1 VAKFVVG
8 RPVETAEPVVT
19 VDAGLPMGRHTFTL
33 VVEDDEGNESAP
45 AKVVVE
51 VTPA

>member
-1 VAKFVVG
+1 VAEFVVG

-19 VDAGLPMGRHTFTL
+19 VDAGLPVGRHIFTL
-33 VVEDDEGNESAP
+33 VVEDDEGIESAP
-45 AKVVVE
+45 ARVVVE